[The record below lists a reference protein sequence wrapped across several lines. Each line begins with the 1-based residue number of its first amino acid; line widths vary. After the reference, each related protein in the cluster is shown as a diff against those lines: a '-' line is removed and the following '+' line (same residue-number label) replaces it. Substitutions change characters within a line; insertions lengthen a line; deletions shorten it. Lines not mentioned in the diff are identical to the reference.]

1 MLVNTALWGNCV
13 SSSCSPRVSLS
24 HTDVCYRLEPQ
35 PVSVLL
41 CRSCMRGEEKGLG
54 TKLRPGTK
62 RAQNKLLRTPDSVL
76 HCNEEF
82 TAENEYYREK
92 LKIEEA
98 LTAEV
103 GKDSGNERSLRPM
116 QNNESWHCPVTA
128 HSLLATQW
136 PENRQIHSPFSSVCV
151 VSDLTTTSCSPL
163 KEAY

>member
-1 MLVNTALWGNCV
+1 MLVNTALWGNYV
-13 SSSCSPRVSLS
+13 SSSCSPRISLC

-35 PVSVLL
+35 PVLALL
-41 CRSCMRGEEKGLG
+41 YRLCMRGSEKGLG

-62 RAQNKLLRTPDSVL
+62 SAQNKLLQTPNNVL
-76 HCNEEF
+76 HWNEEF
-82 TAENEYYREK
+82 TAENDYYRKK

-98 LTAEV
+98 LTAEG
-103 GKDSGNERSLRPM
+103 GKDSGNERSLRPI

-136 PENRQIHSPFSSVCV
+136 PENKQIHSPFFSVSV

-163 KEAY
+163 KETY